1 MENII
6 AESCENSK
14 FPFLS
19 RLISFLLQ
27 KAEQTK
33 HNVFLIDFLEKR
45 RKTNITTAMERWKYP
60 FYKVTLLQLYYLSH
74 FTHSLTHLYTFH
86 KYFTL
91 SI

>member
-33 HNVFLIDFLEKR
+33 HNVFLIDFFGKKKKEKYYNS
-45 RKTNITTAMERWKYP
+45 KGTLKNILFMK
-60 FYKVTLLQLYYLSH
+60 
-74 FTHSLTHLYTFH
+74 
-86 KYFTL
+86 
-91 SI
+91 

>member
-45 RKTNITTAMERWKYP
+45 RKTNITTAMER
-60 FYKVTLLQLYYLSH
+60 
-74 FTHSLTHLYTFH
+74 
-86 KYFTL
+86 
-91 SI
+91 